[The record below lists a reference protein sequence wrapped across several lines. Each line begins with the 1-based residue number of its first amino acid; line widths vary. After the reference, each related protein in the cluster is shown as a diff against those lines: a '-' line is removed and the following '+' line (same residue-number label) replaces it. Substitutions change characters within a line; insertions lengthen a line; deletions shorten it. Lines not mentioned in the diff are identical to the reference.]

1 MKEEILVCFGF
12 EFNFL
17 ATLALVVGSNS
28 LSSGFPLNEFLV
40 MTSALGTIFLS
51 TLLVAATLNPISE
64 GGAHCAPPLRN
75 IALNQVIW
83 GPGPPKLIDF
93 S

>member
-1 MKEEILVCFGF
+1 MGLNTSFIQCKDG
-12 EFNFL
+12 
-17 ATLALVVGSNS
+17 ASNS
-28 LSSGFPLNEFLV
+28 LTGVQRPL
-40 MTSALGTIFLS
+40 TSNVL
-51 TLLVAATLNPISE
+51 TLLVRGGGTL
-64 GGAHCAPPLRN
+64 CPPLRN

>member
-1 MKEEILVCFGF
+1 MPTVGF
-12 EFNFL
+12 
-17 ATLALVVGSNS
+17 
-28 LSSGFPLNEFLV
+28 SSKYRSQVNAQLDP
-40 MTSALGTIFLS
+40 
-51 TLLVAATLNPISE
+51 LLVEAKCKMKMLNPISE

>member
-1 MKEEILVCFGF
+1 MFKSFSFDF
-12 EFNFL
+12 ENII
-17 ATLALVVGSNS
+17 V
-28 LSSGFPLNEFLV
+28 
-40 MTSALGTIFLS
+40 
-51 TLLVAATLNPISE
+51 NPISE
-64 GGAHCAPPLRN
+64 GGADSAPPLRN

>member
-1 MKEEILVCFGF
+1 MDGQKEFIANIDLNLIHSHESSF
-12 EFNFL
+12 FL
-17 ATLALVVGSNS
+17 
-28 LSSGFPLNEFLV
+28 
-40 MTSALGTIFLS
+40 
-51 TLLVAATLNPISE
+51 TLLVR
-64 GGAHCAPPLRN
+64 GGLIQPPLRN

>member
-1 MKEEILVCFGF
+1 MKLSGNLLPIIPWVRDSKFPSRIFLNSHNVRTREISVGNLRGLPLGEVQ
-12 EFNFL
+12 
-17 ATLALVVGSNS
+17 ALV
-28 LSSGFPLNEFLV
+28 L
-40 MTSALGTIFLS
+40 
-51 TLLVAATLNPISE
+51 TLLVR
-64 GGAHCAPPLRN
+64 GGLIQPPPLRN

>member
-1 MKEEILVCFGF
+1 MF
-12 EFNFL
+12 E
-17 ATLALVVGSNS
+17 VQVQ
-28 LSSGFPLNEFLV
+28 V
-40 MTSALGTIFLS
+40 Q
-51 TLLVAATLNPISE
+51 AAARMHFNPISE
-64 GGAHCAPPLRN
+64 GGGWFSPPLWN

>member
-1 MKEEILVCFGF
+1 MYYVIQFVYF
-12 EFNFL
+12 E
-17 ATLALVVGSNS
+17 TLTNYLGWA
-28 LSSGFPLNEFLV
+28 
-40 MTSALGTIFLS
+40 SADLCL
-51 TLLVAATLNPISE
+51 TLLVR
-64 GGAHCAPPLRN
+64 GGADSAPPLLN

>member
-1 MKEEILVCFGF
+1 MPGKMFYWNHVAF
-12 EFNFL
+12 FL
-17 ATLALVVGSNS
+17 GPSELHL
-28 LSSGFPLNEFLV
+28 
-40 MTSALGTIFLS
+40 
-51 TLLVAATLNPISE
+51 TLLVR
-64 GGAHCAPPLRN
+64 GGADSAPPLRN